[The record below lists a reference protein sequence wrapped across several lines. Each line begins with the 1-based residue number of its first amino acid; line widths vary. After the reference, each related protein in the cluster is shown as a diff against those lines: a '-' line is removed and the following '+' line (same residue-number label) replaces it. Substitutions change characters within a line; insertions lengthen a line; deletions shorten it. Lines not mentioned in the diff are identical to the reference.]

1 MSDEEAEV
9 IAPDLPDVPEEEV
22 LEAERMPKRK
32 EIPEE
37 ERKRRREQLA
47 INRAK
52 GLETRRKKALAKKIA
67 NQNKFSEVEETI
79 KKKVIQENKGKYIE
93 LNEDE
98 DIENMRKELAELR
111 QFKKEKKVV
120 EKVVEEPE
128 KKYEKV
134 VERPTT
140 NLNLNNNSNVL
151 RPTTNFI
158 PTPTPKAKPK
168 LFPNSF
174 FSI

>member
-1 MSDEEAEV
+1 MSDDEAEV
-9 IAPDLPDVPEEEV
+9 IAPELPDVPEEEV

-67 NQNKFSEVEETI
+67 NQNKYNEVEETI
-79 KKKVIQENKGKYIE
+79 KKKVIQENKGKYME

-120 EKVVEEPE
+120 EKVVKEP
-128 KKYEKV
+128 EKV

-140 NLNLNNNSNVL
+140 NLNLNNNNNVL

-158 PTPTPKAKPK
+158 PNPTPKAKPK
-168 LFPNSF
+168 HFPNSF

>member
-1 MSDEEAEV
+1 MSDDEAEV
-9 IAPDLPDVPEEEV
+9 IAPELPDVPEEEV

-67 NQNKFSEVEETI
+67 NQNKYNEVEETI

-120 EKVVEEPE
+120 EKVVKEP
-128 KKYEKV
+128 EKV

-140 NLNLNNNSNVL
+140 NLNLNNNNNVL

-168 LFPNSF
+168 HFPNSF

>member
-1 MSDEEAEV
+1 MSDEETEV
-9 IAPDLPDVPEEEV
+9 IDHDIPDVPEEEV

-32 EIPEE
+32 EIPEA
-37 ERKRRREQLA
+37 ERKRRRDQLA
-47 INRAK
+47 LNRAK
-52 GLETRRKKALAKKIA
+52 GLETRRKKALAKKIE
-67 NQNKFSEVEETI
+67 NQNKFNEVEETI

-93 LNEDE
+93 LDDGEDL
-98 DIENMRKELAELR
+98 ENMRKELAELR
-111 QFKKEKKVV
+111 QFKKEKKEV
-120 EKVVEEPE
+120 P
-128 KKYEKV
+128 KV

-140 NLNLNNNSNVL
+140 NLNLNNND

>member
-1 MSDEEAEV
+1 MSDEETEV
-9 IAPDLPDVPEEEV
+9 IAHDIPDVPEEEV

-32 EIPEE
+32 EIPEA
-37 ERKRRREQLA
+37 ERKRRRDQLA
-47 INRAK
+47 LNRAK

-79 KKKVIQENKGKYIE
+79 KKKIIQENKGKYIE
-93 LNEDE
+93 LDDGEDL
-98 DIENMRKELAELR
+98 ENMRKELAELR
-111 QFKKEKKVV
+111 QFKKEKKEKKEVP
-120 EKVVEEPE
+120 KVV
-128 KKYEKV
+128 EKV

>member
-1 MSDEEAEV
+1 MSDDEAEV
-9 IAPDLPDVPEEEV
+9 IAPELPDVPEEEV

-67 NQNKFSEVEETI
+67 NQNKYNEVEETI

-120 EKVVEEPE
+120 EKVVKEP
-128 KKYEKV
+128 EKV

-140 NLNLNNNSNVL
+140 NLNLNNND

-168 LFPNSF
+168 HFPNSF

>member
-1 MSDEEAEV
+1 MSDNEAEL
-9 IAPDLPDVPEEEV
+9 IAPEVPDVPEEEI

-47 INRAK
+47 LNRAK
-52 GLETRRKKALAKKIA
+52 GLETRRKNALAKKIA
-67 NQNKFSEVEETI
+67 KEGQINEIEETI
-79 KKKVIQENKGKYIE
+79 KKKIIQENKGKYIE
-93 LNEDE
+93 LDDGES
-98 DIENMRKELAELR
+98 IEEMKKELEEFR
-111 QFKKEKKVV
+111 KMKKEKKEKKVV
-120 EKVVEEPE
+120 EKVVEE
-128 KKYEKV
+128 V

>member
-1 MSDEEAEV
+1 MSDTEV
-9 IAPDLPDVPEEEV
+9 QESVPELPEVPEEEL

-32 EIPEE
+32 EIPEA

-47 INRAK
+47 LNRAK
-52 GLETRRKKALAKKIA
+52 GLETRRKNALAKKIA
-67 NQNKFSEVEETI
+67 NQNKFNEVEETI
-79 KKKVIQENKGKYIE
+79 KKKIIQENKGKYVE

-98 DIENMRKELAELR
+98 DLENMRKELAELR
-111 QFKKEKKVV
+111 ELKKSKKVV
-120 EKVVEEPE
+120 EKVVEE
-128 KKYEKV
+128 V

-140 NLNLNNNSNVL
+140 NSNVL
-151 RPTTNFI
+151 L

-168 LFPNSF
+168 HFPNSF